1 MKKILIALMLTAV
14 QIFSLSPL
22 STASSSD
29 ITEIIVTVNVPDGED
44 ACSYVTK
51 CANTVSDEIRDC
63 EYGYIYDT
71 VMYGFSLK
79 LPEDTLPALAKYS
92 FIDGVFADGQYSALS
107 YDQVKMSAAKLA
119 GISEEITNGL
129 SGDGVKVAVIDNS
142 FNTSHPA
149 FDADVTETLD
159 LEPYQMQIGIPIRL
173 TSLRYML
180 DVMEF
185 RCSAKIP
192 YAFDYADR
200 DNDVFDPTSDHG
212 THVAG
217 IIGAVSTDDETMH
230 GIAPGCQLI
239 LMKVFSDGA
248 ASASDS
254 AILAAIEDSVKLGAD
269 VINLSIGNYA
279 GSTDLKTIGL
289 DGAINKAR
297 ESGCIVV
304 CAAGN
309 DSISVKHS
317 DASLPLA
324 SYTDYGT
331 VSSPSTSDYTV
342 SVASAENRYEYGEHF
357 RHAKQTDLRFYFTDT
372 NKEAGIIDTT
382 FSGYFNNRTLEYVH
396 IGGLGED
403 ADYEGIDVK
412 GKLVLVQRG
421 TITFAEK
428 ANIAASH
435 GAVGVIVYNNVPD
448 EYPKMD
454 LTGATIP
461 AIAVTLEEGE
471 ILLSQ
476 EEKLLSFSK
485 SYTYFEKSED
495 AGLLSEFSS
504 WGVTPSLTLKPDI
517 TAVGGGVYSTTN
529 DGYGGLS
536 GTSMASPQ
544 FSGMCALLIEK
555 ARDEGTDGNIVTALM
570 NSAVPIK
577 QPNGVE
583 YSPRGQGAG
592 LINLTS
598 VLNRE
603 VEITY
608 GENNKAKAELFD
620 NLTNTVTFDFTVRN
634 LTDSPLDITLG
645 ATLTSDGYTELTVN
659 DKTDHYSTL
668 EAVADTKSLIG
679 IGESGNLN
687 RYADDHSPLSLTLEA
702 NESRTFTLTLSLDG
716 EYYSEL
722 GKIFTN
728 GHFIEGFVYCET
740 GNTSASLPYVGY
752 VGDFAKAS
760 VLDADVYSGETSM
773 ITGTRLMVQFEGT
786 YLPSGANVFT
796 SPYDYNAGEIA
807 FSPNF
812 DERADT
818 LNFAAPQLRNV
829 KNAVMSIKNSSG
841 DVLYTESLSYITK
854 AHGTLSPV
862 MFYFTWDGGD
872 GMHETYRFPD
882 GDYIF
887 EVVYTL
893 DFGEDNTQTYSY
905 NVNIDTVAPK
915 VEEIMLVGDMLNI
928 KASDESG
935 ILLICVYEGNPKDKT
950 KYRDLDGDASFD
962 ISDIE
967 GDTVYYE
974 IVDSAYNTTV
984 GRLRLSKLSG
994 AK

>member
-1 MKKILIALMLTAV
+1 MKKMLIALMLTLT
-14 QIFSLSPL
+14 QLFSLSSLPM
-22 STASSSD
+22 ASSSD
-29 ITEIIVTVNVPDGED
+29 ITEVIVTVNVPEGED
-44 ACSYVTK
+44 ACSYLTK
-51 CANTVSDEIRDC
+51 CADILSKDIRDC

-71 VMYGFSLK
+71 VMHGFSLK
-79 LPEDTLPALAKYS
+79 LPESSLPSLNKYS
-92 FIDGVFADGQYSALS
+92 FIDEVFADGKYSALS
-107 YDQVKMSAAKLA
+107 YDEIKMNAATLA
-119 GISEEITNGL
+119 GITDDITNGL
-129 SGDGVKVAVIDNS
+129 SGDGVKVAVIDNA

-173 TSLRYML
+173 TALRYML
-180 DVMEF
+180 NVMDF

-192 YAFDYADR
+192 YAFDYADH
-200 DNDVFDPTSDHG
+200 DNDVFDKTADHG

-217 IIGAVSTDDETMH
+217 IIGAVSTDTESMH

-248 ASASDS
+248 VSASDS

-289 DGAINKAR
+289 DAAINKAR

-317 DASLPLA
+317 AASLPLA

-331 VSSPSTSDYTV
+331 VSSPSTSDFTV
-342 SVASAENRYEYGEHF
+342 SVASAENRYEYTEHF
-357 RHAKQTDLRFYFTDT
+357 LHAIERDLRFYFTDT
-372 NKEAGIIDTT
+372 NKEFGIIDTT
-382 FSGYFNNRTLEYVH
+382 FSGHFNNRTLEYVH
-396 IGGLGED
+396 IGGVGEEL
-403 ADYEGIDVK
+403 DYENVDAN

-428 ANIAASH
+428 ANIAARH
-435 GAVGVIVYNNVPD
+435 GAIGVIVYNNVPN
-448 EYPKMD
+448 EYQKMD
-454 LTGATIP
+454 LTGAAIP

-471 ILLSQ
+471 ILLSK

-485 SYTYFEKSED
+485 NYTYFEKSGD

-517 TAVGGGVYSTTN
+517 TAIGGGVYSTVN
-529 DGYGGLS
+529 EGYDGFS
-536 GTSMASPQ
+536 GTSMATPQ

-555 ARDEGTDGNIVTALM
+555 ARDEGADANIVTALM
-570 NSAVPIK
+570 NSAIPIK
-577 QPNGVE
+577 QSNGVE

-592 LINLTS
+592 LVNLAAA
-598 VLNRE
+598 LNRE

-608 GENNKAKAELFD
+608 GEAYKPKAELFD
-620 NLTNTVTFDFTVRN
+620 KLTGNVAFDVTVRN

-645 ATLTSDGYTELTVN
+645 ATLTSDGCTELTVN
-659 DKTDHYSTL
+659 DKTNYYSTL
-668 EAVADTKSLIG
+668 EAISDSKSFIRIG
-679 IGESGNLN
+679 DSGNIN
-687 RYADDHSPLSLTLEA
+687 RYADSYSPHALTLDA
-702 NESRTFTLTLSLDG
+702 GESRTLTITLSLDG
-716 EYYSEL
+716 KYYTEL

-728 GHFIEGFVYCET
+728 GYFIEGFVYCET
-740 GNTSASLPYVGY
+740 KNTSASLPYVGY
-752 VGDFAKAS
+752 VGDFAKS
-760 VLDADVYSGETSM
+760 PVLDADVYSNDTVM
-773 ITGTRLMVQFEGT
+773 ITGTRLMVKFEGT
-786 YLPSGANVFT
+786 YLPSGANIFT
-796 SPYDYNAGEIA
+796 APYDYTAGKVA
-807 FSPNF
+807 FSPNS

-818 LNFAAPQLRNV
+818 LNFAAPQLRN
-829 KNAVMSIKNSSG
+829 ARSSVMNIKSIDGKI
-841 DVLYTESLSYITK
+841 LYTESISHTTK
-854 AHGTLSPV
+854 ANGTLSPV
-862 MFYFTWDGGD
+862 LFYFTWNGGD
-872 GMHETYRFPD
+872 GIHERYRFPD

-905 NVNIDTVAPK
+905 DVKIDTTAPK
-915 VEEIMLVGDMLNI
+915 VEKITLVDDILRI
-928 KASDESG
+928 KANDESG

-950 KYRDLDGDASFD
+950 KYRELDEDAAFD
-962 ISDIE
+962 ISEIE

-974 IVDSAYNTTV
+974 IVDSAYNVTT
-984 GRLRLSKLSG
+984 GRLRLSRLAG
-994 AK
+994 EQ